1 MAEGKTIGEALC
13 AAQGRMSNPR
23 KDKVAEVRTKSGGKY
38 QYSYTTLDAV
48 LDVVRPALN
57 SEGIYL
63 TQRSESVGDG
73 MLLRTSVCYGDQSI
87 ELDATPYEYDRD
99 PQEFGKRET
108 YARRYS
114 LLKAFGLAGVEDTDG
129 DTGPGGSE
137 PPRSRHDRRRVL
149 ADRLNQVLQEK
160 VDAGFNASSMYDYIE
175 DAYHKADASELTDAE
190 LVEVGKWLKAY
201 EVQA

>member
-13 AAQGRMSNPR
+13 VAQGRMSNPR

-137 PPRSRHDRRRVL
+137 PPRSRHDRRRALV
-149 ADRLNQVLQEK
+149 DRLNQVLQEM
-160 VDAGFNASSMYDYIE
+160 VGAGFNPGELYDHIGA
-175 DAYHKADASELTDAE
+175 AYGKQDVSELTDDE
-190 LVEVGKWLKAY
+190 LVEVGRWLRSREAQ
-201 EVQA
+201 E